1 MDADEAEA
9 EALDRNWN
17 ELLQELRVTQTG
29 LQILTGFLL
38 TLPFQQRFSQLD
50 TYERGVYLGALA
62 VTVTATVLV
71 LAPAHFHRMLFRQ
84 QEKPW
89 LVLAGNRCALASLYL
104 SAVAVTTVTFLLFDV
119 VLGRGGRRGG
129 GRRRGSRLP
138 RRVVGGAAA
147 HPAPVR
153 PAPHAAALTAFV
165 TRSGGPAGRPRAAT
179 RRGRCPCR
187 GGSRT
192 PRRAPRP
199 ATTGRCRPARR
210 RSRRA
215 GRTPP

>member
-50 TYERGVYLGALA
+50 TFERGVYLGALA

-89 LVLAGNRCALASLYL
+89 MVLAGNRCALASLYL

-119 VLGRGGRRGG
+119 VLGRAAGAVAAGVAALAFLGVWWG
-129 GRRRGSRLP
+129 VPLLTRRRS
-138 RRVVGGAAA
+138 
-147 HPAPVR
+147 
-153 PAPHAAALTAFV
+153 AL
-165 TRSGGPAGRPRAAT
+165 R
-179 RRGRCPCR
+179 
-187 GGSRT
+187 RT
-192 PRRAPRP
+192 PRRSPR
-199 ATTGRCRPARR
+199 A
-210 RSRRA
+210 
-215 GRTPP
+215 